1 MDQAYLEFVR
11 EGGPQTFALLGDR
24 LTVGRLETNGLSF
37 PADLTVSRE
46 HAILERAADGWRLRD
61 VGSTAGCYVN
71 GEPLTGP
78 HTLRPGDE
86 IGIGRTRIR
95 FGLRA
100 GGPPPGPARQ
110 ADYLDLSE
118 EWASAQPGRQHLVP
132 PTPRP
137 RRGQAQVRG
146 EARDIQVRGREQDS
160 DVLAF
165 LVDRCDESGNRRT
178 PVAVELV
185 GYKRGQVGEGDE
197 VEVIGKWSRGTP
209 RAKQVANLSTHAEV
223 HGAGRGQKIAFICIA
238 NFMPWFVAFVAF
250 ELIAASNVSNPFKS
264 ALCQAIRPALSESIT
279 SSARAACPRSG
290 PTRGLAD
297 RCPLVGSFASRA

>member
-132 PTPRP
+132 PTPTGRGAANAPYAAVHGGPAVAPADPASRP
-137 RRGQAQVRG
+137 RRGQARVRG
-146 EARDIQVRGREQDS
+146 EARDIQHRQADNGRALTFRIERYDS
-160 DVLAF
+160 A
-165 LVDRCDESGNRRT
+165 GNRLS
-178 PVAVELV
+178 PIAVEL
-185 GYKRGQVGEGDE
+185 RAHREGQVGEGE
-197 VEVIGKWSRGTP
+197 QVEVVGKWSRGTL
-209 RAKQVANLSTHAEV
+209 RAKRLVNLTTNAEV
-223 HGAGRGQKIAFICIA
+223 QGGLSPGRKAIGIVFGVFFGIFFIAVLTIVIFGFLHG
-238 NFMPWFVAFVAF
+238 
-250 ELIAASNVSNPFKS
+250 
-264 ALCQAIRPALSESIT
+264 
-279 SSARAACPRSG
+279 
-290 PTRGLAD
+290 
-297 RCPLVGSFASRA
+297 